1 MITASENSQN
11 SLRSIGR
18 SARFQKIAR
27 NDLDVMSMYQIYF
40 KAVRRTDLP
49 NDHPSQTESGRS
61 IQM

>member
-18 SARFQKIAR
+18 SARFKK
-27 NDLDVMSMYQIYF
+27 N
-40 KAVRRTDLP
+40 LP